1 MLKDELRD
9 FPGGPVASTPCFQCK
24 RSAFDFW
31 SGNQN
36 PYTAT
41 KSSCATTRTQGSQIN
56 KNKFKDGLRVDK
68 NANTGFSLLY
78 IFFRFCQKQRRQYNS
93 SITPR

>member
-9 FPGGPVASTPCFQCK
+9 FPSGPMANTPRFQCK
-24 RSAFDFW
+24 RPVLDFW

-36 PYTAT
+36 PYAAT
-41 KSSCATTRTQGSQIN
+41 KSSCARTKTQGSQKN
-56 KNKFKDGLRVDK
+56 KNKFKDELGVDK

-78 IFFRFCQKQRRQYNS
+78 KYYLQVS
-93 SITPR
+93 SETKETV

>member
-9 FPGGPVASTPCFQCK
+9 FPSGPMANTPRFQCK
-24 RSAFDFW
+24 RPVLDFW

-36 PYTAT
+36 PYAAT
-41 KSSCATTRTQGSQIN
+41 KSSRARTKTQGSQ
-56 KNKFKDGLRVDK
+56 KNKFKDELGVDK

-78 IFFRFCQKQRRQYNS
+78 KYSLQVS
-93 SITPR
+93 SETKETV